1 MVQDIFPKVFHNQYT
16 YQNAA
21 TNETE
26 AVIHV
31 PMEDDYVMIFQGR
44 TVYLREE
51 GAEIYMPKYSEAGP
65 YLDSQPLIYLFAI
78 DERQYFLYLPRTM
91 QKVQGGQD
99 KQQAQETKEV
109 QQTKGLQQS
118 QGSSAAADLQL
129 PGFESVKLSEIRRKK
144 PQHRVFAAE
153 TAFHLYGW
161 YRDNAFCG
169 RCGTPTVADGKERM
183 LRCPSCGNMIFPKIV
198 PAVIVGVTRG
208 NEILLTTYANREY
221 KRYALIA
228 GFTEIGETAEQTV
241 AREVMEEVGLP
252 VKNIRYYKS
261 QPWGFESDL
270 LLGFYCDVDEEMA
283 DSSRITM
290 DEQELASAEWVKR
303 EDMPEY
309 PEEIS
314 LTHEMMMR
322 FKYGKI

>member
-1 MVQDIFPKVFHNQYT
+1 MVQDIFPKVFHNEYGYHSVKT
-16 YQNAA
+16 VDSDSI
-21 TNETE
+21 T
-26 AVIHV
+26 HV
-31 PMEDDYVMIFQGR
+31 PVADDYVLIFQGR
-44 TVYLREE
+44 NVYLKEE
-51 GAEIYMPKYSEAGP
+51 NGEIHMPRCQEIKNVSE
-65 YLDSQPLIYLFAI
+65 LIYLFSI
-78 DERQYFLYLPRTM
+78 DDRQYFLYPPKAESVGT
-91 QKVQGGQD
+91 
-99 KQQAQETKEV
+99 E
-109 QQTKGLQQS
+109 
-118 QGSSAAADLQL
+118 GSSVSL
-129 PGFESVKLSEIRRKK
+129 PGYEYMKIFEIRRKQ
-144 PQHRVFAAE
+144 PGHRVFAAE
-153 TAFHLYGW
+153 TAYHLYVW

-169 RCGTPTVADGKERM
+169 RCGQPTVPDAKERM
-183 LRCPSCGNMIFPKIV
+183 LRCPVCGNMIFPKIA

-208 NEILLTTYANREY
+208 DEILLTTYANREY

-270 LLGFYCDVDEEMA
+270 LLGFYCEVDEEAA
-283 DSSRITM
+283 DSSRIRM
-290 DEQELASAEWVKR
+290 DEQELASAEWVRR

-322 FKYGKI
+322 FKYGRV

>member
-1 MVQDIFPKVFHNQYT
+1 LFD
-16 YQNAA
+16 
-21 TNETE
+21 
-26 AVIHV
+26 
-31 PMEDDYVMIFQGR
+31 
-44 TVYLREE
+44 
-51 GAEIYMPKYSEAGP
+51 
-65 YLDSQPLIYLFAI
+65 LIYLFSI
-78 DERQYFLYLPRTM
+78 DDRQYFLYPP
-91 QKVQGGQD
+91 
-99 KQQAQETKEV
+99 QAEPVGME
-109 QQTKGLQQS
+109 
-118 QGSSAAADLQL
+118 GSSVSL
-129 PGFESVKLSEIRRKK
+129 PGYEYMKIFEIRRKQ
-144 PQHRVFAAE
+144 PGHRVFAAE
-153 TAFHLYGW
+153 TAYHLYVW
-161 YRDNAFCG
+161 YRDNQFCG
-169 RCGTPTVADGKERM
+169 RCGHGTVADGKERM
-183 LRCPSCGNMIFPKIV
+183 LRCPVCGNMIFPKIA

-208 NEILLTTYANREY
+208 DEILLTTYANREY

-270 LLGFYCDVDEEMA
+270 LLGFYCEVDEEAA
-283 DSSRITM
+283 DSSHICM

-322 FKYGKI
+322 FKYDRI

>member
-1 MVQDIFPKVFHNQYT
+1 MVQDIYPKVFHNQYT
-16 YQNAA
+16 YQC
-21 TNETE
+21 
-26 AVIHV
+26 VQG
-31 PMEDDYVMIFQGR
+31 EDGKTIVHIPVSEDYVLIFQDR
-44 TVYLREE
+44 TIYLREQNE
-51 GAEIYMPKYSEAGP
+51 EIYLPRCGEFQEMSE
-65 YLDSQPLIYLFAI
+65 LIYLFSI
-78 DERQYFLYLPRTM
+78 DDRQYFLYPP
-91 QKVQGGQD
+91 KAEPVGVEG
-99 KQQAQETKEV
+99 ASV
-109 QQTKGLQQS
+109 S
-118 QGSSAAADLQL
+118 L
-129 PGFESVKLSEIRRKK
+129 PGYEYMKIFEIRRKQ
-144 PQHRVFAAE
+144 PGHRVFAAE
-153 TAFHLYGW
+153 TAYHLYVW
-161 YRDNAFCG
+161 YRDNGFCG
-169 RCGTPTVADGKERM
+169 RCGQPTVADAKERM
-183 LRCPSCGNMIFPKIV
+183 LRCSSCGNMIFPKIA

-208 NEILLTTYANREY
+208 DEILLTTYANREY

-270 LLGFYCDVDEEMA
+270 LLGFYCEVDEEAA
-283 DSSRITM
+283 DTDCIRM

-303 EDMPEY
+303 ENMPEY

>member
-1 MVQDIFPKVFHNQYT
+1 MIQDIYPKEFHNQYT
-16 YQNAA
+16 YQGLAREDGKGIVHIPAA
-21 TNETE
+21 
-26 AVIHV
+26 
-31 PMEDDYVMIFQGR
+31 DDYVLIFHGR

-51 GAEIYMPKYSEAGP
+51 NGAIYMPRYQECQTAMESVGIEEG
-65 YLDSQPLIYLFAI
+65 SSGLIYLFSI
-78 DERQYFLYLPRTM
+78 DDRQYFLYPP
-91 QKVQGGQD
+91 KAEPV
-99 KQQAQETKEV
+99 
-109 QQTKGLQQS
+109 GLED
-118 QGSSAAADLQL
+118 SSLSL
-129 PGFESVKLSEIRRKK
+129 PGYAYMKIFEIRRKQ
-144 PQHRVFAAE
+144 PGHRVFAAE
-153 TAFHLYGW
+153 TAYHLYVW
-161 YRDNAFCG
+161 YRDNGFCG
-169 RCGTPTVADGKERM
+169 RCGHETVPDGKERM
-183 LRCPSCGNMIFPKIV
+183 LRCPVCGNMIFPKIA

-208 NEILLTTYANREY
+208 DEILLTTYANREY

-270 LLGFYCDVDEEMA
+270 LLGFYCDVDEEAA
-283 DSSRITM
+283 DSSCIRR
-290 DEQELASAEWVKR
+290 DENELASAEWMRR

-322 FKYGKI
+322 FKYGRV

>member
-1 MVQDIFPKVFHNQYT
+1 MVQDIFPKVFHNEYT
-16 YQNAA
+16 YHGVKAA
-21 TNETE
+21 DSDSVT
-26 AVIHV
+26 HV
-31 PMEDDYVMIFQGR
+31 PTENDYVLIFQGR
-44 TVYLREE
+44 TVCLREE
-51 GAEIYMPKYSEAGP
+51 GQEIFLPKYGDVKALMERTSREDASKGAVP
-65 YLDSQPLIYLFAI
+65 ELIYLFSI
-78 DERQYFLYLPRTM
+78 DDRQYFLCDPAAGA
-91 QKVQGGQD
+91 QDPAAVQGVPL
-99 KQQAQETKEV
+99 E
-109 QQTKGLQQS
+109 
-118 QGSSAAADLQL
+118 L
-129 PGFESVKLSEIRRKK
+129 PGFEYMKIFEIRRKQ

-153 TAFHLYGW
+153 TAYHLYVW
-161 YRDNAFCG
+161 YRDNRFCG
-169 RCGTPTVADGKERM
+169 RCGQATVPDGKERM
-183 LRCPSCGNMIFPKIV
+183 MRCPHCGNMIFPKIA

-208 NEILLTTYANREY
+208 DEILLTTYANREY

-270 LLGFYCDVDEEMA
+270 LLGFYCEVDEERA
-283 DSSRITM
+283 DADAICM
-290 DEQELASAEWVKR
+290 DEQELASAEWVRR

-322 FKYGKI
+322 FKYRRA

>member
-1 MVQDIFPKVFHNQYT
+1 MVQDIFPKVFHNEYT
-16 YQNAA
+16 YHGVKTESPETITHIPAA
-21 TNETE
+21 E
-26 AVIHV
+26 
-31 PMEDDYVMIFQGR
+31 DYVLFFHGR

-51 GAEIYMPKYSEAGP
+51 AGQIQMPRYEECKAAWIGEDTGQSGSAKVEQVLAG
-65 YLDSQPLIYLFAI
+65 LIYLFSI
-78 DERQYFLYLPRTM
+78 DDRQYFLYPPKAEPVGT
-91 QKVQGGQD
+91 
-99 KQQAQETKEV
+99 E
-109 QQTKGLQQS
+109 
-118 QGSSAAADLQL
+118 GSSVSL
-129 PGFESVKLSEIRRKK
+129 PCYEYMKIFEIRRKQ
-144 PQHRVFAAE
+144 PGHRVFAAE
-153 TAFHLYGW
+153 TAYHLYVW
-161 YRDNAFCG
+161 YRDNGFCG
-169 RCGTPTVADGKERM
+169 RCGQPTIPDAKERM
-183 LRCPSCGNMIFPKIV
+183 LRCPVCGNMIFPKIA

-208 NEILLTTYANREY
+208 DEILLTTYANREY

-270 LLGFYCDVDEEMA
+270 LLGFYCEVDEEAA
-283 DSSRITM
+283 DSSRICM

-314 LTHEMMMR
+314 LTHEMMMT
-322 FKYGKI
+322 FKYGRG